1 MEMLNERAIRII
13 EEIPIETD
21 EQKAAITLAKEALKV
36 YRTLQLV
43 PLEDGKF
50 TLIHPDQILHIYC
63 MSDEEMDRAM
73 EIIKK
78 GIEAQ

>member
-1 MEMLNERAIRII
+1 MMMNDKAARILDTIR
-13 EEIPIETD
+13 PETD

-43 PLEDGKF
+43 PVKDNKF
-50 TLIHPDQILHIYC
+50 TLVHPDQILHIYC

-73 EIIKK
+73 EILKK

>member
-73 EIIKK
+73 EN
-78 GIEAQ
+78 

>member
-1 MEMLNERAIRII
+1 MMMNDKAARILDTI
-13 EEIPIETD
+13 EPETD

-43 PLEDGKF
+43 PVEDNKF
-50 TLIHPDQILHIYC
+50 TLVHPDQILHIYC